1 MILKKYN
8 NFVKRFILI
17 AVLIGIAVPKE
28 NNLIAVTTKAKG
40 DVTFRAWDSKDFS
53 DLKPAKVLNDGDH
66 IQTGSDGFGAL
77 VYLDDK
83 STIKIKENTNF
94 DVKGTRGEEGI
105 SKRLIIT
112 AGTVKVKIQ
121 KEKSSGFII
130 ETPTSIATVKGT
142 EFWLVTSADGD
153 QVFGLEGMVELKN
166 IISNNIVTVGVNET
180 GVSLSTGD
188 VSVAPTNPAE
198 VPTENEEQEINEFE
212 IQFEDTDGN
221 KKTMKI
227 RYR

>member
-1 MILKKYN
+1 M
-8 NFVKRFILI
+8 
-17 AVLIGIAVPKE
+17 
-28 NNLIAVTTKAKG
+28 
-40 DVTFRAWDSKDFS
+40 
-53 DLKPAKVLNDGDH
+53 
-66 IQTGSDGFGAL
+66 
-77 VYLDDK
+77 
-83 STIKIKENTNF
+83 
-94 DVKGTRGEEGI
+94 
-105 SKRLIIT
+105 IT

-121 KEKSSGFII
+121 KEKNSGFII

-166 IISNNIVTVGVNET
+166 IISNNIVMVGVNET

-188 VSVAPTNPAE
+188 VSVAPTNPVE